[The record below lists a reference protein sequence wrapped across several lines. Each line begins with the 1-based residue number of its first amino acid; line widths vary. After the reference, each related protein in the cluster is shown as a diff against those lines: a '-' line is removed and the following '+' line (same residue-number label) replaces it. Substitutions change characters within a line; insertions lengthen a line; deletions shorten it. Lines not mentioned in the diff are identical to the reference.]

1 MAKRYARPGT
11 GTQRIWTNWEMLPE
25 TIDQNRTDW
34 ARTQHKRTVYAQEMR
49 DQWHA
54 NQCRKD
60 EQTLLMR
67 DLDMLAEM
75 I

>member
-1 MAKRYARPGT
+1 
-11 GTQRIWTNWEMLPE
+11 MLPE
-25 TIDQNRTDW
+25 TIDQNKTDW
-34 ARTQHKRTVYAQEMR
+34 TRTQHKRSVYAQEMR
-49 DQWHA
+49 DEWHA

-60 EQTLLMR
+60 EQALLMR